1 MINDKKKEQNKKW
14 YLANKEQIQEYKKS
28 YRTQNKEKIKEQQ
41 KRWVER
47 NLVKHKE
54 HNRLYYEQNKEEM
67 KQKAREYRKTD
78 AYRISRKNT
87 LEKISTQFKT
97 YQSGSR
103 VRGLEFLLSIEDF
116 IKITSEPCFYCWI
129 KSKWIDRVDNSLWYT
144 IENSISCCTMCNM
157 MKKAYSQELF
167 LQKINE
173 IYLNNQKR
181 IWTEVN

>member
-116 IKITSEPCFYCWI
+116 IKITSEPCFYC
-129 KSKWIDRVDNSLWYT
+129 
-144 IENSISCCTMCNM
+144 
-157 MKKAYSQELF
+157 
-167 LQKINE
+167 
-173 IYLNNQKR
+173 
-181 IWTEVN
+181 